1 MRILIV
7 ADTESRAL
15 YDFYDGKR
23 LKDVDLIL
31 SAGDL
36 DPEYL
41 EFLVTMGHAPV
52 LYVMGNHD
60 DRYKQR
66 PPQGCICVDE
76 SVYNFKGL
84 RIAGL
89 GGSIRYKQEGIYQY
103 QEQEQRR
110 RVRKLKRKIERY
122 NGIDL
127 LLTHAPARGLGDG
140 KDLPHKGFECFYEIL
155 DTYRPKYFVHG
166 HEHLNYGGGLR
177 EQEYRGI
184 KVINGYES
192 YLLDIDSSEY
202 PSEYQNTGSLLFDLY
217 NKWKYK
223 TNEE

>member
-89 GGSIRYKQEGIYQY
+89 GGSIRYKQEGIYQ
-103 QEQEQRR
+103 
-110 RVRKLKRKIERY
+110 
-122 NGIDL
+122 
-127 LLTHAPARGLGDG
+127 
-140 KDLPHKGFECFYEIL
+140 
-155 DTYRPKYFVHG
+155 
-166 HEHLNYGGGLR
+166 
-177 EQEYRGI
+177 
-184 KVINGYES
+184 
-192 YLLDIDSSEY
+192 
-202 PSEYQNTGSLLFDLY
+202 
-217 NKWKYK
+217 
-223 TNEE
+223 